1 MEKKIK
7 MRKFYL
13 SIIVCLFCSLVTHAQ
28 DVVISNY
35 TLSYFNKSYAIKAS
49 EIENGKFTVSIQ
61 VSAERESTRAM
72 IEIESDKLEEF
83 KQSLV
88 QMKEKF
94 EKWSKVAK
102 DNNVTDMSKEMGI
115 EFPSTTFC
123 WLGSKWFFSFGQKVN
138 PEFRILDNGNHVA
151 LFVKKVKSSSNE
163 YIDETFY
170 WVFSNSEEFDELIS
184 KLDYEKIKSELEKKE
199 SASDLFK

>member
-1 MEKKIK
+1 MKKI
-7 MRKFYL
+7 YL
-13 SIIVCLFCSLVTHAQ
+13 SIIVCLFCSLVAHAEK
-28 DVVISNY
+28 VIGHY
-35 TLSYFNKSYAIKAS
+35 TMSYFNKSYDIEAS
-49 EIENGKFTVSIQ
+49 EIENGKFTVYIQ
-61 VSAERESTRAM
+61 VRAEREFTRAM
-72 IEIESDKLEEF
+72 ISIESDKLEEF

-94 EKWSKVAK
+94 EEWSKVAT
-102 DNNVTDMSKEMGI
+102 DNNVTEMSKEMGI
-115 EFPSTTFC
+115 KFPSTTFC
-123 WLGSKWFFSFGQKVN
+123 WLSSKWFFSFRQKVN
-138 PEFRILDNGNHVA
+138 PKFLILDNGNHVA
-151 LFVKKVKSSSNE
+151 FFVKKVESSSNE

>member
-1 MEKKIK
+1 MKKI
-7 MRKFYL
+7 YL
-13 SIIVCLFCSLVTHAQ
+13 SIIVCLFCSLVAHAEK
-28 DVVISNY
+28 VIGNY
-35 TLSYFNKSYAIKAS
+35 TLSYFNKSYDIEAS
-49 EIENGKFTVSIQ
+49 EIKNGKFTVYIQ
-61 VSAERESTRAM
+61 VSAEREFTRAM
-72 IEIESDKLEEF
+72 IGIESDKLEEF

-94 EKWSKVAK
+94 EEWSKVAT
-102 DNNVTDMSKEMGI
+102 DNNVTEMSKEMGI
-115 EFPSTTFC
+115 KFPSTTFC
-123 WLGSKWFFSFGQKVN
+123 WLSSKWFFSFRQKIN
-138 PEFRILDNGNHVA
+138 PKFLILDNGNHVA
-151 LFVKKVKSSSNE
+151 FFVKKVKSSSNE

>member
-35 TLSYFNKSYAIKAS
+35 TLSYFNESYDIEAS
-49 EIENGKFTVSIQ
+49 EIKDGKFAVYIQ
-61 VSAERESTRAM
+61 VRAKRESTRAM
-72 IEIESDKLEEF
+72 IGIESDKLEEF

-123 WLGSKWFFSFGQKVN
+123 WLGSKWFYSYRQKVN

>member
-1 MEKKIK
+1 MKKI
-7 MRKFYL
+7 YL
-13 SIIVCLFCSLVTHAQ
+13 SIIVCLFCSLVAHAEK
-28 DVVISNY
+28 VIGHY
-35 TLSYFNKSYAIKAS
+35 TMSYFNESYDIGAS
-49 EIENGKFTVSIQ
+49 EIENGKFTVYIQ
-61 VSAERESTRAM
+61 VRAEREFTRAM
-72 IEIESDKLEEF
+72 ISIESDKLEKF

-94 EKWSKVAK
+94 EEWSKVAT
-102 DNNVTDMSKEMGI
+102 DNNVTEMAKEMGI
-115 EFPSTTFC
+115 KFPSTTFC
-123 WLGSKWFFSFGQKVN
+123 WLSSKWFFSFRQKVN
-138 PEFRILDNGNHVA
+138 PRFLILDNGNHVA
-151 LFVKKVKSSSNE
+151 FFVKKVKSSSNK